1 MAKIHKPLVK
11 KETSDVL
18 SSRIVLSDSKT
29 IYVFK
34 LECKKALLHEIYN
47 METFLRQ
54 VNLVSSFII
63 TKNKLIKYSS

>member
-18 SSRIVLSDSKT
+18 SSRIVPNYSKT

-34 LECKKALLHEIYN
+34 LECKKTLLHEIYN

-63 TKNKLIKYSS
+63 TENKLIKYSS